1 MKLKREE
8 KTLIKAYVNFMKT
21 KYDICPNNANWLESE
36 ITDIIG
42 NKNIEYRFKVEDYI
56 KELIAE

>member
-8 KTLIKAYVNFMKT
+8 KTLIKAYVNFIKT
-21 KYDICPNNANWLESE
+21 KYDICPNDANWLENE
-36 ITDIIG
+36 ITNIID
-42 NKNIEYRFKVEDYI
+42 NKNMEYRYKVEDYI